1 MRVKKQS
8 KSEQLRHD
16 YLDLMAQTISSI
28 DALIYEID
36 ENALQNQTL
45 RKVSLEMAIDCVPLL
60 RCLREAKA
68 QAEISIDTFSKPTP
82 E

>member
-1 MRVKKQS
+1 MEINNPS
-8 KSEQLRHD
+8 KSEQLRLD

-36 ENALQNQTL
+36 ENALQNQSL

-60 RCLREAKA
+60 RCLREARA
-68 QAEISIDTFSKPTP
+68 QAEISIDTFSKATRA
-82 E
+82 